1 MKMTNLLSCTT
12 KAWAID
18 LSVQKGGFTVDD
30 WRCECF
36 FFFLPGVDKQQR
48 RNIRWTGYFPAGRIP
63 GGISVPKG
71 RSELLSLWRFF
82 CWKKRR
88 VFIHEKE
95 MTITYFAK
103 NMLPRLKVSCRKLCP
118 RSFQRRLGRRLK
130 EELRSLRVL
139 YTSPVY
145 YPIII
150 LLSFNFQSNMLSS
163 LCGFSFCNRTIVVVL
178 YVCRTSV

>member
-1 MKMTNLLSCTT
+1 MTGV
-12 KAWAID
+12 A
-18 LSVQKGGFTVDD
+18 SV
-30 WRCECF
+30 
-36 FFFLPGVDKQQR
+36 FFFLPGVDKQQQ

-103 NMLPRLKVSCRKLCP
+103 NMLPRFKVSCRKLCP
-118 RSFQRRLGRRLK
+118 RSFQRRLSRRLK

-145 YPIII
+145 YPIIT

>member
-88 VFIHEKE
+88 VFYTWEGDDYNLFCEKHAAQ
-95 MTITYFAK
+95 I
-103 NMLPRLKVSCRKLCP
+103 SCRKLCP
-118 RSFQRRLGRRLK
+118 RSFQRRLSRRLK